1 MTDAVEYA
9 GGRLLFVPG
18 RIARLE
24 IAAPE
29 RRNAIG
35 REMWEALPAIAARV
49 AADETCRVLVVSARS
64 GPAGPVFSAG
74 ADIAEFAEVYAT
86 PESTA
91 AYNARVRAAQAALR
105 ELPRPVIAE
114 IAGACI
120 GGGCGLALSCDLR
133 FAARGARFGITPA
146 RLGLAYSYEDTAQLV
161 AAVGPSR
168 AKDILFSGRL
178 LEADEALAAGLVDRI
193 LPDPGALAAAVLDF
207 AAELAAL
214 SPASIRAAK
223 AMVNAITAPDPT
235 RAAALRPQFEA
246 TFSGPDFAEGRAAF
260 LARRPP
266 RF

>member
-1 MTDAVEYA
+1 MSQTVTFA
-9 GGRLLFVPG
+9 GGRLVLDTG
-18 RIARLE
+18 RIARLT

-35 REMWEALPAIAARV
+35 QAMWAAIPDICARV
-49 AADETCRVLVVSARS
+49 AADDDCRVLVVAARP
-64 GPAGPVFSAG
+64 GPSGPVFSAG

-86 PESTA
+86 PDSTA
-91 AYNARVRAAQAALR
+91 AYNGLVRAAQSALR

-114 IAGACI
+114 IAGACV
-120 GGGCGLALSCDLR
+120 GGGCGLALSSDLR
-133 FAARGARFGITPA
+133 FAARGARFGITTA

-168 AKDILFSGRL
+168 AKDLLFSGRL
-178 LEADEALAAGLVDRI
+178 IEAEEALVIGLIDRL
-193 LPDPGALAAAVLDF
+193 LPDPGALAQAV
-207 AAELAAL
+207 AEYAEALAGL

-223 AMVNAITAPDPT
+223 AMVNAITAPDPA
-235 RAAALRPQFEA
+235 RAAAQSRLFEA
-246 TFSGPDFAEGRAAF
+246 TFAGPDFAAGRAAF